1 MKTLELTFN
10 MKNGMEIE
18 ATKKGIKE
26 DVIKELKD
34 SRFLGVEVFGDVV
47 INLEEVLAVKIVE
60 IKKMSTLEAIEN
72 AKSILDGLE

>member
-10 MKNGMEIE
+10 MKNGMKIE
-18 ATKKGIKE
+18 ATKKGVKE

-47 INLEEVLAVKIVE
+47 INLEEVLAVEIVE
-60 IKKMSTLEAIEN
+60 IKKRSTLEEIEN
-72 AKSILDGLE
+72 AKSILDGFK